1 MEPWRQTLAD
11 NPDIAALMYEDVVT
25 LNLRLT
31 AEEFADWF
39 AFAKVGGETVEEAV
53 HRVMKRAAE
62 ERRDYEQSRREF
74 GP

>member
-62 ERRDYEQSRREF
+62 ERRDYDRSRREF
-74 GP
+74 PS